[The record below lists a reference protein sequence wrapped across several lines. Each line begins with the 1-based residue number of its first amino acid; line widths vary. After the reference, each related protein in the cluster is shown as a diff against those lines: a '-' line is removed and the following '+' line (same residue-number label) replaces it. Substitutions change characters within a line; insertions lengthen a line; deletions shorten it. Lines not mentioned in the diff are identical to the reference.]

1 MEMKLTLEQYQT
13 LTAMGLSDD
22 NLRAVVEM
30 FTPAEPDAE
39 EGRADTQQP
48 DYSEQFG
55 ALKQQIAALTNMV
68 QAGNIKNSEGGAQ
81 PSVDQMADAALLG
94 LMGMKKES

>member
-13 LTAMGLSDD
+13 LTAMGLSDE
-22 NLRAVVEM
+22 NLKAVVEM
-30 FTPAEPDAE
+30 FTPAETEAQPAE
-39 EGRADTQQP
+39 SQP

-81 PSVDQMADAALLG
+81 PSVDQMADAALLE
-94 LMGMKKES
+94 LMGMKKEN